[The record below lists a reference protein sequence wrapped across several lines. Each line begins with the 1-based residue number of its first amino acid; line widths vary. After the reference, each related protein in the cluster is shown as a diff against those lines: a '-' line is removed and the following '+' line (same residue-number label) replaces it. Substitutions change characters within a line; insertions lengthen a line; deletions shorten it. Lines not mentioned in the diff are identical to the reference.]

1 MGSARER
8 GERDGGTDSEDSSE
22 TGVVGSSGSGG
33 EGRVNAHKGGTQSM
47 LRKSGTR
54 ASEEEGTRGR
64 QRWSTGPATDKRDVV
79 GEDGSA
85 PHTPRRSE
93 KAADSSEEECGMREQ
108 HAEDGSSDDS
118 DMERAPASWER
129 VVPRPVHKGTEHHG
143 VKAGYGGR
151 ARKGNSKPGG
161 YDETPTRRGP
171 QRKRRQVERIRYV
184 EDERRKG
191 GSLEQMIEVGRVSVH
206 RTEEGRRTRDG
217 TAATPPHDPG

>member
-1 MGSARER
+1 MGNEGEGTSGRLRWAAGSATDGRE
-8 GERDGGTDSEDSSE
+8 G
-22 TGVVGSSGSGG
+22 
-33 EGRVNAHKGGTQSM
+33 
-47 LRKSGTR
+47 
-54 ASEEEGTRGR
+54 
-64 QRWSTGPATDKRDVV
+64 V

-93 KAADSSEEECGMREQ
+93 EAEDNSEEERRKREQ
-108 HAEDGSSDDS
+108 HAEGESSDSS
-118 DMERAPASWER
+118 DMERAPDSWER

-171 QRKRRQVERIRYV
+171 QRKRRQTERIRYV

-206 RTEEGRRTRDG
+206 RTEEGRRNRDG

>member
-1 MGSARER
+1 MNASIPTCGFSSLAPRATKPGRGSPHTVYSIQQRTCM
-8 GERDGGTDSEDSSE
+8 DGG
-22 TGVVGSSGSGG
+22 
-33 EGRVNAHKGGTQSM
+33 
-47 LRKSGTR
+47 
-54 ASEEEGTRGR
+54 
-64 QRWSTGPATDKRDVV
+64 
-79 GEDGSA
+79 A

-93 KAADSSEEECGMREQ
+93 KAVDSSEEECGTREQ
-108 HAEDGSSDDS
+108 HAKDESSDGS

-171 QRKRRQVERIRYV
+171 QKKGRQMERIRYV

-206 RTEEGRRTRDG
+206 RTEEGRRTGEG